1 MRRLQDRLRAGAAV
15 PEVRQGRGVAAMTE
29 YAISGTGTTWQPALR
44 WRRITTGQID
54 VPELQQEWRCLETH
68 EREWRPVPVVDVG
81 TV

>member
-1 MRRLQDRLRAGAAV
+1 
-15 PEVRQGRGVAAMTE
+15 MTE